1 MQRYNVKAINGET
14 VNLAPCADKISN
26 IIFDNTSEEDL
37 SVYEDGFSIDGTLSA
52 EEISQLNSLLADLGM
67 AISM

>member
-1 MQRYNVKAINGET
+1 MQRYYVEAINGEA
-14 VNLAPCADKISN
+14 VNLALCADKISN
-26 IIFDNTSEEDL
+26 IIFNSTSEDDL